1 MGVGLE
7 TWDFDA
13 CVKRFLGTDA
23 PAKEAPPL
31 LCPPLS
37 PPPPSRCA
45 AVRQLELHWVSSISE
60 ARGSL
65 PPGPGHLPT
74 TPHPSLWPSPPSSP
88 SSLPQQHCDWLALG
102 ASRQHPSLEAK
113 EHL

>member
-7 TWDFDA
+7 AWDFDA
-13 CVKRFLGTDA
+13 CGKTFLRKDA

-31 LCPPLS
+31 LLYPPFS

-45 AVRQLELHWVSSISE
+45 AVRQLELYWVSSISE

-74 TPHPSLWPSPPSSP
+74 TPTPVSGLPLLPP
-88 SSLPQQHCDWLALG
+88 
-102 ASRQHPSLEAK
+102 
-113 EHL
+113 